1 MNILKINIS
10 LLIGCISFTLST
22 AAMAAG
28 TASVTTSQ
36 NANFINALNDTIK
49 KNYVVE
55 EKIPAIVASL
65 SKQTTLN
72 LENGIETET
81 LLTDR
86 LQAFDKHF
94 VVQKVNLQP
103 NPVTQPLVQATR
115 ESWSQRLARQNYGFD
130 QIKILDSNIGYL
142 SFWGFADLTA
152 DLKAKITSALT
163 FLAGV
168 DALIIDLRENGGGS
182 AESVRYLSS
191 HFIEGK
197 VHLNSF
203 YNRPTQ
209 TTQEFWTLPEISN
222 PNFEKLPLYILIS
235 NKTFSAAEE
244 FAYNFKHLD
253 RAIIL
258 GEPSK
263 GGANPWQWFNLP
275 NNYRIALPVSMAVN
289 PVTKRNWEGVG
300 VQPHCLIDKE
310 QISVAHS
317 LALQHLDKKSATK
330 SKKRLKNAIDLSY
343 CTHGL
348 AQRAIEN

>member
-1 MNILKINIS
+1 MNILKISIS
-10 LLIGCISFTLST
+10 LLIGCISFTFST

-28 TASVTTSQ
+28 TASAPTSQ
-36 NANFINALNDTIK
+36 DANFINALNDTIK
-49 KNYVVE
+49 KNYVIE

-65 SKQTTLN
+65 SKQTPLN
-72 LENGIETET
+72 LENGVETET

-86 LQAFDKHF
+86 LQTFDKHF
-94 VVQKVNLQP
+94 VVQKVNMDP
-103 NPVTQPLVQATR
+103 NSVTQPLVRTKR

-130 QIKILDSNIGYL
+130 QIKILDGNIGYL
-142 SFWGFADLTA
+142 SFWGFAELTV
-152 DLKAKITSALT
+152 DLKAKITSALN

-197 VHLNSF
+197 LHLNSF
-203 YNRPTQ
+203 YHRPTQ

-244 FAYNFKHLD
+244 FTYNFKHLD

-289 PVTKRNWEGVG
+289 PVTKKNWEGVG
-300 VQPHCLIDKE
+300 VQPHCLVDKE
-310 QISVAHS
+310 QLSVAHS
-317 LALQHLDKKSATK
+317 LALQHLGKESAAK
-330 SKKRLKNAIDLSY
+330 SKKRVKDAIDVSY
-343 CTHGL
+343 CTYGL
-348 AQRAIEN
+348 AQRVTEN

>member
-1 MNILKINIS
+1 MNILKISIS
-10 LLIGCISFTLST
+10 LLIRFISFTLST
-22 AAMAAG
+22 AVMAAG
-28 TASVTTSQ
+28 TASATTSQ
-36 NANFINALNDTIK
+36 NANLINALNETIK

-65 SKQTTLN
+65 SKQTPLN
-72 LENGIETET
+72 LENGDETEI
-81 LLTDR
+81 LLTNR

-94 VVQKVNLQP
+94 VVQKVNLEP
-103 NPVTQPLVQATR
+103 SPVTQPRVQATR
-115 ESWSQRLARQNYGFD
+115 ESWSQRLARQNFGFD
-130 QIKILDSNIGYL
+130 QIKILDGNIGYL
-142 SFWGFADLTA
+142 SFWGFADLTVE
-152 DLKAKITSALT
+152 LKAKITSALT

-244 FAYNFKHLD
+244 FTYNFKHLG
-253 RAIIL
+253 RATIL
-258 GEPSK
+258 GEQSK
-263 GGANPWQWFNLP
+263 GGANPWQWFDLP
-275 NNYRIALPVSMAVN
+275 YNYRIAVPVSMAIN
-289 PVTKRNWEGVG
+289 PVTGKNWESVG

-310 QISVAHS
+310 QLSVAHS
-317 LALQHLDKKSATK
+317 LALQHLEQTLATE
-330 SKKRLKNAIDLSY
+330 SEKRIKGAIDLSY
-343 CTHGL
+343 CAHELG
-348 AQRAIEN
+348 QRMTEN

>member
-1 MNILKINIS
+1 MNILKITIS
-10 LLIGCISFTLST
+10 LLIGFISFTLST
-22 AAMAAG
+22 ATIAAE
-28 TASVTTSQ
+28 TTLPPSH
-36 NANFINALNDTIK
+36 FINALNDTINE
-49 KNYVVE
+49 NYVIK
-55 EKIPAIVASL
+55 EKIPVIIASL
-65 SKQTTLN
+65 SQQVPLN
-72 LENGIETET
+72 LENVIATET

-94 VVQKVNLQP
+94 VVQKVNLEPKSLAQP
-103 NPVTQPLVQATR
+103 RVQAIR

-130 QIKILDSNIGYL
+130 QIKILDGNIGYL
-142 SFWGFADLTA
+142 SFWGFADLTTS
-152 DLKAKITSALT
+152 LKTKISSALA

-203 YNRPTQ
+203 YHRPTQ

-222 PNFEKLPLYILIS
+222 PNLEKIPLYILIS

-244 FAYNFKHLD
+244 FTYNFKHLN

-289 PVTKRNWEGVG
+289 PVTGKNWEGIG
-300 VQPHCLIDKE
+300 VQPHCLVDKE
-310 QISVAHS
+310 QLLVAHS
-317 LALQHLDKKSATK
+317 LALQHLDKKAAAK
-330 SKKRLKNAIDLSY
+330 SKKRAKDANDLST

-348 AQRAIEN
+348 AQSVSKN